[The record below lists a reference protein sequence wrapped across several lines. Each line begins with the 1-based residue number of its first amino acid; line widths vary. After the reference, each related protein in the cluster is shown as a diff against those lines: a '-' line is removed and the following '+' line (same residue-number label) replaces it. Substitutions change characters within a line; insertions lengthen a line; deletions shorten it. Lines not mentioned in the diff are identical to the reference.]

1 VTRGQL
7 PKAFLRVDPDI
18 DQKHPDNLDG
28 FIRLLCAANR
38 QVPRGRFSS
47 RAVMDRL
54 FGKAA
59 VDKFAKRKDIRTEP
73 DGSITV
79 VGWHVWQEGDW
90 TVAERMRR
98 YRESKGGISGEETS
112 LDPSPTVTTGVTDT
126 VTEIVTV
133 ASPAS
138 EASRR
143 QGVKASRRQG
153 VKASR
158 RQGALASE
166 PRARNGG
173 DPGEDVDGYDAVVTW
188 LASRKAWADSPK
200 LQTDLARLVDRR
212 GADAV
217 IAAMSAVPG
226 AEDAAQFVYGARN
239 ALFPLPGATVAQESR
254 EDREARQRTE
264 RRRSLGLE
272 AAQ

>member
-1 VTRGQL
+1 MTRGQL

-79 VGWHVWQEGDW
+79 PGWHVWQEGDW

-98 YRESKGGISGEETS
+98 YRDSKGGISGEEAS
-112 LDPSPTVTTGVTDT
+112 LGPSPTVTTGVTDT
-126 VTEIVTV
+126 VTDTVTV

-143 QGVKASRRQG
+143 LGVKASIDEPPPSLRSGGSAPPSRPPSPAQR
-153 VKASR
+153 VKAWLRDHEVAQPVGWEASKVNELSR
-158 RQGALASE
+158 QF
-166 PRARNGG
+166 
-173 DPGEDVDGYDAVVTW
+173 
-188 LASRKAWADSPK
+188 
-200 LQTDLARLVDRR
+200 

-217 IAAMSAVPG
+217 IAAF
-226 AEDAAQFVYGARN
+226 E
-239 ALFPLPGATVAQESR
+239 
-254 EDREARQRTE
+254 EARQTGSAVTCRNFVRWAEQSLSPDVAPRNGSAPKGHTRTAKE
-264 RRRSLGLE
+264 AIDAFRR
-272 AAQ
+272 